1 MSPRPARGRPD
12 RVPERLISA
21 VVPGPARPTPPF
33 VVPLPGLPAPPRP
46 RSAEPIPIVGT
57 ARVDRS
63 GRLRHS
69 GILHAL
75 RWRPGED
82 MDVDLTEAS
91 ADDVTALLI
100 TPAPISTGP
109 SRPTG
114 ATCRPRTD
122 PPRPAGSTPAARSHY
137 RLIVLPTATAAGL
150 LMSVS
155 TLLAPDADPHRRPSR
170 DNHEGHRDER

>member
-1 MSPRPARGRPD
+1 M
-12 RVPERLISA
+12 I
-21 VVPGPARPTPPF
+21 
-33 VVPLPGLPAPPRP
+33 
-46 RSAEPIPIVGT
+46 GT

-63 GRLRHS
+63 GRLQHS

-82 MDVDLTEAS
+82 LDVDLTEAS

-100 TPAPISTGP
+100 TPAPDQHRPVATDRRHMP
-109 SRPTG
+109 PTHRPTSSCRIDARG
-114 ATCRPRTD
+114 AITL
-122 PPRPAGSTPAARSHY
+122 PAAARARCHITVESTVVLVADPAAN

-155 TLLAPDADPHRRPSR
+155 TLLAPAADPHRRPSR
-170 DNHEGHRDER
+170 DNHEGHQDER